1 MITRKE
7 FLDITQSLA
16 KNAHEF
22 DVLEYIEHQ
31 IDLELE
37 KREEF
42 LKSKKKLDDA
52 VYNFFKKRK
61 NKGYVLKDVAYV
73 VTEELK
79 PIIPFNSQDIFAS
92 VNRINEY
99 ITDFRIDRVYNFR
112 QRRVFYYVSNE
123 VEENK
128 IENKIKFII
137 S

>member
-7 FLDITQSLA
+7 FLNIVQSLA
-16 KNAHEF
+16 QSAHDL

-31 IDLELE
+31 NDLEQE

-61 NKGYVLKDVAYV
+61 NVGYVLTDVALV
-73 VTEELK
+73 VTKELK

-99 ITDFRIDRVYNFR
+99 ITEFRIDRVYNFR
-112 QRRVFYYVSNE
+112 HGRVFYYISD

-128 IENKIKFII
+128 IKLNL
-137 S
+137 